1 MGRRLSELRETDT
14 DSELCRRIRWG
25 SDEVFHVVHQRY
37 RDRIFRLA
45 YAYVNNFDDAE
56 DVTQIVFVRA
66 HKALGKFKGDSQL
79 FTWLYRI
86 ALNCCKDW
94 VKQAYIARCDRR
106 DDIWWSGR
114 ATEDSLFSRSD
125 RADHQAERNE
135 SNDILSA
142 ALEKLRPEFRW
153 ALVHREIHGMSYR
166 QISQVLSCN
175 EGTVKSRISRAR
187 HQLRKDLTP
196 VRHAI

>member
-1 MGRRLSELRETDT
+1 
-14 DSELCRRIRWG
+14 
-25 SDEVFHVVHQRY
+25 VVHRRY

-45 YAYVNNFDDAE
+45 YAYVNNVDDAE

-66 HKALGKFKGDSQL
+66 HKALGKFKGNSQL

-94 VKQAYIARCDRR
+94 VKQAHIIRCDGR
-106 DDIWWSGR
+106 DDTWWSGR
-114 ATEDSLFSRSD
+114 GTEDSLFSRSD
-125 RADHQAERNE
+125 RADHQAEQLE

-142 ALEKLRPEFRW
+142 ALEKLRPEFRS
-153 ALVHREIHGMSYR
+153 ALIHREIDGMSYR
-166 QISQVLSCN
+166 QISQVLSCS

-187 HQLRKDLTP
+187 HQLRKNLIP
-196 VRHAI
+196 FRHAI